1 MVELWLG
8 LKKVMIWFFEL
19 RTCTFSTGI
28 KYKCEDRM
36 SNGWEFLKRKRGKHG
51 KLESLE
57 DALRKAMDAG
67 YAYSM
72 AVC

>member
-1 MVELWLG
+1 
-8 LKKVMIWFFEL
+8 
-19 RTCTFSTGI
+19 
-28 KYKCEDRM
+28 M

-57 DALRKAMDAG
+57 DALIKAMDAG